1 MARVNPE
8 FIAEITKYGAVDFSA
23 CFNCGNCTATCSLS
37 TTDNSFPREMIRYS
51 MLGLEDEIAASLKP
65 WQCYYCGECSTSC
78 PRQADPANLMMSLRR
93 FLISKYDWTGL
104 SRKFYTSSLWEIG
117 SILFISI
124 IVLMG
129 FILFH
134 GEMTT
139 TLTSDGGVKL
149 NTFAPWQYIEI
160 ADWSVAALLA
170 FFLLTNIA
178 NMYMKVIGS
187 QKDLKI
193 PLKLY
198 FTELYSLIFHFL
210 FQWNFSKCDTEKVS
224 FWTKIKT
231 GKYTYWLVHFL
242 LMSSYVMLFVM
253 IVVFLNWFQTDHIY
267 NWYYPQRLLG
277 YYSTIGLMVGI
288 TYFAVLRFK
297 KSGEK
302 SKKTHL
308 SDWVFL
314 FLLMTTAITGILLHF
329 FRINGMPMATYY
341 TYVIH
346 LMVLFPMII
355 IEVPFSK
362 WSHLAY
368 RPVAIYFSRI
378 INAVKK

>member
-8 FIAEITKYGAVDFSA
+8 FISEITKYGAVDFRA

-104 SRKFYTSSLWEIG
+104 SRKFYTSALWEIG
-117 SILFISI
+117 SILFISL

-139 TLTSDGGVKL
+139 ILTSDGGVKL

-193 PLKLY
+193 PVKLY

-210 FQWNFSKCDTEKVS
+210 FQWNFSKCDAEKVS

-231 GKYTYWLVHFL
+231 GKYTYWLIHFL